1 MWFNYKSTGII
12 SNLFTGETNISRLT
26 YMDNPNQ
33 QIRKLHTDGFSLS
46 LHLYII
52 KTLWENFIIKDC
64 YDVSLNW
71 IPACNSKIYC
81 LWWFDHRS
89 RVLHHSEFFW
99 ITWIWV
105 TRMHFLET
113 CHLLGF
119 QAMGDGLCNSLLEF
133 TFPYCAGAQLQSI
146 YLFNSSLWVDNYP
159 DVDNFYKKLR
169 ADPSYYKTMKKHD
182 HLLGLA
188 LLATV
193 WGIRLLLKQHWMH
206 LLVPLILA
214 ETELLRFWF
223 PLGWDLF

>member
-1 MWFNYKSTGII
+1 
-12 SNLFTGETNISRLT
+12 
-26 YMDNPNQ
+26 MDNPNLP
-33 QIRKLHTDGFSLS
+33 IRKLHTDGISLS

-52 KTLWENFIIKDC
+52 ETFWENFIIKDC
-64 YDVSLNW
+64 NDVPFNW
-71 IPACNSKIYC
+71 IP
-81 LWWFDHRS
+81 
-89 RVLHHSEFFW
+89 
-99 ITWIWV
+99 
-105 TRMHFLET
+105 M
-113 CHLLGF
+113 
-119 QAMGDGLCNSLLEF
+119 DGLHGNLLEF

-159 DVDNFYKKLR
+159 DVDNFYKKLQ
-169 ADPSYYKTMKKHD
+169 ADPSYYETMKKHD